1 MKKAVMVHRKR
12 PYCLPEFLMSQAP
25 LPKIALVT
33 GCSGGI
39 GLALARELK
48 ILGYQVFAT
57 ARQPGDLARLQA
69 EGFGVFALDV
79 NDQQQIDAT
88 VAQLSAAQ
96 GRLDLLVNNAGY
108 GAIGPV
114 LDISPERLALQFQTN
129 VFSVV
134 AMTKAALPL
143 LQQSRGTVLNIG
155 SVSASLVTPFAG
167 VYCASKAA
175 LHAISEALRMELEP
189 LGVQVALAVTGA
201 VDTGFADRASQLAE
215 QVLSEDSSWWPYRDG
230 VRRRA
235 RASQDFPTPACE
247 YARALARALQTP
259 QRQLHIRVGRG
270 SWLLPLLK
278 AVLPASVLH
287 RILKRKFGLAV
298 H

>member
-1 MKKAVMVHRKR
+1 MPHV
-12 PYCLPEFLMSQAP
+12 PSSQ
-25 LPKIALVT
+25 IALVT

-48 ILGYQVFAT
+48 SQGYQVFAT

-79 NDQQQIDAT
+79 NDPAQIIQ
-88 VAQLSAAQ
+88 VIQSLGHSV

-129 VFSVV
+129 VFAVV
-134 AMTKAALPL
+134 AMTRAALPL
-143 LQQSRGTVLNIG
+143 LKQSRGTVLNIG

-189 LGVQVALAVTGA
+189 LGIQVLLAVTGA

-230 VRRRA
+230 VRARA
-235 RASQDFPTPACE
+235 RASQDFPTPAAE
-247 YARALARALQTP
+247 YARALVLALQKP
-259 QRQLHIRVGRG
+259 QRQLRIRVGRG

-278 AVLPASVLH
+278 AVLPSSLLH
-287 RILKRKFGLAV
+287 RVLKRKFGLAA

>member
-1 MKKAVMVHRKR
+1 
-12 PYCLPEFLMSQAP
+12 MSHAP
-25 LPKIALVT
+25 SPLIALVT

-48 ILGYQVFAT
+48 SHGYLVCAT
-57 ARQPGDLARLQA
+57 ARQPGDLAKLQA
-69 EGFGVFALDV
+69 EGFSVFALDV
-79 NDQQQIDAT
+79 NNQQQIDAVIT
-88 VAQLSAAQ
+88 QLTQ
-96 GRLDLLVNNAGY
+96 LHGRLDLLVNNAGY

-143 LQQSRGTVLNIG
+143 LQLNQGTVLNIG

-189 LGVQVALAVTGA
+189 LGIQVLLAVTGA

-235 RASQDFPTPACE
+235 RASQDFPTPAAE
-247 YARALARALQTP
+247 YARALAQALQKP
-259 QRQLHIRVGRG
+259 QQQLRIRVGRG

-278 AVLPASVLH
+278 AVLPSRWLYH
-287 RILKRKFGLAV
+287 ILKRKFGLAA

>member
-1 MKKAVMVHRKR
+1 M
-12 PYCLPEFLMSQAP
+12 LQARSP
-25 LPKIALVT
+25 LIALIT

-48 ILGYQVFAT
+48 GYGYQVFAT

-69 EGFGVFALDV
+69 EGFAVFALDV
-79 NDQQQIDAT
+79 NDQQQIDCVVRQLT
-88 VAQLSAAQ
+88 AQQ

-189 LGVQVALAVTGA
+189 LGVQVLLAVTGA

-235 RASQDFPTPACE
+235 RASQDFPTPATE
-247 YARALARALQTP
+247 YARALVQALQTP

-278 AVLPASVLH
+278 AVLPSSWLH
-287 RILKRKFGLAV
+287 LILKRKFGLSA

>member
-1 MKKAVMVHRKR
+1 MAVS
-12 PYCLPEFLMSQAP
+12 PNSL
-25 LPKIALVT
+25 IALVT

-48 ILGYQVFAT
+48 GRGYQVFAT

-79 NDQQQIDAT
+79 NDQPQIEQVMQAL
-88 VAQLSAAQ
+88 QHSA

-189 LGVQVALAVTGA
+189 LGVQVLLAVTGA

-230 VRRRA
+230 VRARA
-235 RASQDFPTPACE
+235 RASQDFPTPATE
-247 YARALARALQTP
+247 YARALAQALQSP
-259 QRQLHIRVGRG
+259 QRQLRIRVGRG

-278 AVLPASVLH
+278 AVLPSNLLH
-287 RILKRKFGLAV
+287 RILKRKFGLAA

>member
-1 MKKAVMVHRKR
+1 
-12 PYCLPEFLMSQAP
+12 MSHSNP
-25 LPKIALVT
+25 PKIALVT

-48 ILGYQVFAT
+48 SNGYQVFTT

-79 NDQQQIDAT
+79 NDQAQIDSLIS
-88 VAQLSAAQ
+88 QLTALQ

-134 AMTKAALPL
+134 SMTKAALPL
-143 LQQSRGTVLNIG
+143 LKQSGGTVLNIG

-189 LGVQVALAVTGA
+189 LGVQVLLAVTGA

-215 QVLSEDSSWWPYRDG
+215 QVLSEESSWWPYRDG
-230 VRRRA
+230 VRARA
-235 RASQDFPTPACE
+235 RASQDFPTPAAE
-247 YARALARALQTP
+247 YAQALVQALQAP
-259 QRQLHIRVGRG
+259 QSQLRIRVGRG

-278 AVLPASVLH
+278 AVLPSTLLH

>member
-1 MKKAVMVHRKR
+1 
-12 PYCLPEFLMSQAP
+12 MSQAHS
-25 LPKIALVT
+25 PKTALVT

-48 ILGYQVFAT
+48 SQGYQVFAT

-88 VAQLSAAQ
+88 IAKLSAEQ

-129 VFSVV
+129 VFAVV

-143 LQQSRGTVLNIG
+143 LQQSHGTVLNIG

-189 LGVQVALAVTGA
+189 LGVQVVLAVTGA

-215 QVLSEDSSWWPYRDG
+215 QVMSEDSSWWPYRDG

-235 RASQDFPTPACE
+235 RASQDFPTPAGD
-247 YARALARALQTP
+247 YARALAQALQTP

-278 AVLPASVLH
+278 AVLPASLLH
-287 RILKRKFGLAV
+287 RILKRKFGLLA